1 MLHVLLQLKASRSLR
16 QEAGHAHKA
25 PGSCCLNTSRL
36 SSGVVGFPN
45 VGKSSLLNSLKRT
58 RVAQV
63 GNTPGVT
70 RAVQEVV
77 LDKHLRLLD
86 SPGIV
91 FADSD
96 STGADAAAH
105 ALRNCVKVRCKR
117 CRRKYLSADMLTIA
131 ERMQRLFL
139 RVWLCSRAG

>member
-1 MLHVLLQLKASRSLR
+1 M
-16 QEAGHAHKA
+16 
-25 PGSCCLNTSRL
+25 
-36 SSGVVGFPN
+36 
-45 VGKSSLLNSLKRT
+45 GKSSLLNSLKRT

-96 STGADAAAH
+96 SSPADAASQ
-105 ALRNCVKVRCKR
+105 ALRNCVKV
-117 CRRKYLSADMLTIA
+117 SAESTSTPVTWRWLLCIMVLPVVYADAVSQALRNCIKLTSHGI
-131 ERMQRLFL
+131 L
-139 RVWLCSRAG
+139 

>member
-1 MLHVLLQLKASRSLR
+1 M
-16 QEAGHAHKA
+16 
-25 PGSCCLNTSRL
+25 
-36 SSGVVGFPN
+36 VGFPN

-91 FADSD
+91 FSDSD
-96 STGADAAAH
+96 SSGADAAAH
-105 ALRNCVKVRCKR
+105 ALRNCVKVRACSNPSSRTSSPQDKLDTGIQHLACMAGHTLGLSYCKDDN
-117 CRRKYLSADMLTIA
+117 SIM
-131 ERMQRLFL
+131 
-139 RVWLCSRAG
+139 G

>member
-1 MLHVLLQLKASRSLR
+1 MPQTFGLHNCTRI
-16 QEAGHAHKA
+16 H
-25 PGSCCLNTSRL
+25 SCQTCA
-36 SSGVVGFPN
+36 SGVVGFPN

-96 STGADAAAH
+96 SSGADAAH
-105 ALRNCVKVRCKR
+105 ALRNCVKVSAVSKR
-117 CRRKYLSADMLTIA
+117 H
-131 ERMQRLFL
+131 
-139 RVWLCSRAG
+139 

>member
-1 MLHVLLQLKASRSLR
+1 MAQDEASYVHP
-16 QEAGHAHKA
+16 ACNA
-25 PGSCCLNTSRL
+25 
-36 SSGVVGFPN
+36 GVVGFPN
-45 VGKSSLLNSLKRT
+45 VGKSSLINSLKRG

-91 FADSD
+91 FADPD
-96 STGADAAAH
+96 SLGADAAAH
-105 ALRNCVKVRCKR
+105 ALRNCIKVQQAGVLGCVEIHCYDAKPSFLLLLQ
-117 CRRKYLSADMLTIA
+117 CARRKS
-131 ERMQRLFL
+131 
-139 RVWLCSRAG
+139 SSP

>member
-1 MLHVLLQLKASRSLR
+1 MPA
-16 QEAGHAHKA
+16 
-25 PGSCCLNTSRL
+25 
-36 SSGVVGFPN
+36 GVVGFPN

-63 GNTPGVT
+63 GNTPGIT

-77 LDKHLRLLD
+77 FDKHLRLLD

-96 STGADAAAH
+96 SSEADAAAH
-105 ALRNCVKVRCKR
+105 ALRNCVKVGA
-117 CRRKYLSADMLTIA
+117 S
-131 ERMQRLFL
+131 
-139 RVWLCSRAG
+139 RVNICQPLL